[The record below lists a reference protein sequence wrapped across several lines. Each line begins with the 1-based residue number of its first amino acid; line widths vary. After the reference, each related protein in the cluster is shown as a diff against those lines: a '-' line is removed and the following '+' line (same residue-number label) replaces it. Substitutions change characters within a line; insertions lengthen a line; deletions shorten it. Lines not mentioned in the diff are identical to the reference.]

1 VIGAAV
7 STHANDGANDS
18 SIHDDEIA
26 LTPRPPYVAVIFTS
40 KMSIHDDEYDLMSKE
55 METFARSQD
64 GFLGIESARES
75 LGITVSYW
83 SDEGAAR
90 AWKRVAEHLG
100 AQRLGRA
107 RWYQEYRVRIATVI
121 RDYGM
126 EQ

>member
-1 VIGAAV
+1 M
-7 STHANDGANDS
+7 STDAHDATNDVP
-18 SIHDDEIA
+18 IHDDEIA

-40 KMSIHDDEYDLMSKE
+40 KMNIHDEEYDLMSKE
-55 METFARSQD
+55 MESFAGAQP

-90 AWKRVAEHLG
+90 AWKRVVEHLG

-107 RWYQEYRVRIATVI
+107 RWYREYRVRIATVI

-126 EQ
+126 EP

>member
-1 VIGAAV
+1 M
-7 STHANDGANDS
+7 STH
-18 SIHDDEIA
+18 DE
-26 LTPRPPYVAVIFTS
+26 
-40 KMSIHDDEYDLMSKE
+40 DYDLMSKK
-55 METFARSQD
+55 MESYAHSQP

-90 AWKRVAEHLG
+90 AWKRVVEHLG
-100 AQRLGRA
+100 AQRLGRV

-126 EQ
+126 EP